1 MKQHKRLILK
11 YNAILGKD
19 HLPEIRELTK
29 RLSLEIESVNEE
41 SPTSGKK
48 IKVISIRGE
57 QRRLHDLDRELIR
70 FPAIAIR
77 KAA

>member
-19 HLPEIRELTK
+19 HLPEIRKLTQ
-29 RLSLEIESVNEE
+29 RLSLEIESVKEE

-48 IKVISIRGE
+48 IKVISVSGDP
-57 QRRLHDLDRELIR
+57 RRLHELDRELIR
-70 FPAIAIR
+70 FPAIATR